1 MDFCLLLKIYAKIL
15 KKQETSKNVSSKSNQ
30 KLLDHAK
37 QSASDALKTVSKK
50 AVQKQLAILVVI
62 QLPTRLQKPQKIQ
75 QEILQRQLKVKKNY
89 AEKDIYFQ

>member
-50 AVQKQLAILVVI
+50 AVQKRLAI
-62 QLPTRLQKPQKIQ
+62 
-75 QEILQRQLKVKKNY
+75 
-89 AEKDIYFQ
+89 